1 MAEQYVARDKRTG
14 LEVAVTG
21 DFPPHPDDRIRIA
34 RTTTLFTRLMST
46 ILANTSEPDRREQ
59 FVAIE
64 TQLEMAE
71 ALIRGDFAEV
81 QALLRKT
88 MERMGIAQ
96 EQLDELARRIL
107 DEFGDRPDIPKELRN
122 LFGAPAANEPAPAD
136 DEAPEPEPEP
146 DEPSPEPGDD
156 HAGEPSPSGEEA
168 SGEGEDENGG
178 DDEPPIILGPSST

>member
-1 MAEQYVARDKRTG
+1 MPEQYVARDKRTG

-21 DFPPHPDDRIRIA
+21 EFPPHPDDRIRIA

-46 ILANTSEPDRREQ
+46 ILANTSEGERREQ

-81 QALLRKT
+81 QSLLRKT
-88 MERMGIAQ
+88 MARMGIAE

-107 DEFGDRPDIPKELRN
+107 EEFGDRPDIPPELRN
-122 LFGAPAANEPAPAD
+122 LFGRPEAPGPGADTASTAEPGNDHVDEPAPTG
-136 DEAPEPEPEP
+136 EEP
-146 DEPSPEPGDD
+146 DDRD
-156 HAGEPSPSGEEA
+156 AT
-168 SGEGEDENGG
+168 DR
-178 DDEPPIILGPSST
+178 DDEPPIILGPSSS

>member
-21 DFPPHPDDRIRIA
+21 EFPPHPDDRIRIA

-46 ILANTSEPDRREQ
+46 ILANTSEGERREQ

-81 QALLRKT
+81 QSLLRKT

-96 EQLDELARRIL
+96 EQLDELARRIFE
-107 DEFGDRPDIPKELRN
+107 EFGDRPDIPPELRN
-122 LFGAPAANEPAPAD
+122 LFGSAGASQPGAGAG
-136 DEAPEPEPEP
+136 PEPELEPETAAP
-146 DEPSPEPGDD
+146 PEPGDD
-156 HAGEPSPSGEEA
+156 HADEPSRSGEEA
-168 SGEGEDENGG
+168 SDEGDGEDG
-178 DDEPPIILGPSST
+178 DDEPPIILGPAST